1 MTCLAREVAKLTSR
15 YVHVTGWEGIT
26 VDDII
31 GIVVSTDMER
41 VGHFSSSHQLLNR
54 LHENVVWSTMAN
66 CISLPTDCPQRDERL
81 GWTGDVQV
89 FAPTLSFLF
98 DGTGMLNGW
107 LRDLAYEQ
115 SLATGIVP
123 IVVPSVDDH
132 FNLPS
137 AVWGDVVA
145 LLPAVLHRFTGDAR
159 ILADLYAPMVDW
171 LERGVKRDPATRLWD
186 PRDMQFGDWL
196 APQVEGSNGTTDP
209 HLVADAYLVHV
220 TRVVAHIA
228 GLLGHADDQKRF
240 DEEANILLSVFQDT
254 YVTPRHRTVSDTQ
267 AAIALILHFDLTHPD
282 RPKQRQ
288 VLVERLE
295 KLVTKCLW
303 QVATGFA
310 GTPIILH
317 VLADNDLLHHA
328 YRMLQAKDSPSWLS
342 PVLLG
347 ATTIW
352 ERWDSMLQDG
362 SINPDD
368 MVSFNH
374 YALGSV
380 AEFLHKV
387 VGGISPLE
395 PGWRKVLVKPRPGGT
410 ITSASASHLSPYGK
424 VSCGWVI
431 IGDKLNVEVEIPPN
445 CTAVVDLPSTAPR
458 TLGSGQHTFTIAWQA
473 DERFPPTVTRP
484 HFLPPITNTF
494 VP

>member
-1 MTCLAREVAKLTSR
+1 M
-15 YVHVTGWEGIT
+15 
-26 VDDII
+26 
-31 GIVVSTDMER
+31 STDMER
-41 VGHFSSSHQLLNR
+41 TGQFTCSHPLLNR
-54 LHENVVWSTMAN
+54 LHENVVYSTIAN

-89 FAPTLSFLF
+89 FAPTLNFLF
-98 DGTGMLNGW
+98 DATGMLSGW
-107 LRDLAYEQ
+107 LEDLAYEQ
-115 SLATGIVP
+115 SLAKGIVP

-137 AVWGDVVA
+137 AVWGDVVV
-145 LLPAVLHRFTGDAR
+145 LLPWVLYSTTGDTR
-159 ILADLYAPMVDW
+159 VLSQFYRPMRDW
-171 LERGVKRDPATRLWD
+171 LDRGVKRDPVTGLWD
-186 PRDMQFGDWL
+186 PNDMQFGDWL

-220 TRVVAHIA
+220 TRTIARIA
-228 GLLGHADDQKRF
+228 GLLHHQEDQERYEC
-240 DEEANILLSVFQDT
+240 DAERLLLAFQST
-254 YVTPRHRTVSDTQ
+254 YITARHRTVSDTQ
-267 AAIALILHFDLTHPD
+267 AAIALILHFDLIHPD
-282 RPKQRQ
+282 HPEQRN

-295 KLVTKCLW
+295 KLVVKCLW

-317 VLADNDLLHHA
+317 VLAEHDMLHHA
-328 YRMLQAKDSPSWLS
+328 YRMLQAKDSPSWLA

-347 ATTIW
+347 ATTVW

-374 YALGSV
+374 YALGEV
-380 AEFLHKV
+380 ASFLHRV
-387 VGGISPLE
+387 VGGLSAVE
-395 PGWRKVLVKPRPGGT
+395 PGWKRVSVRPRPGGT
-410 ITSASASHLSPYGK
+410 VTAARVDYISPYGK
-424 VSCGWVI
+424 VSCDWAVEDGQ
-431 IGDKLNVEVEIPPN
+431 LSVEVEIPPN
-445 CTAVVDLPSTAPR
+445 CSAVVDLVGEQIEV
-458 TLGSGQHTFTIAWQA
+458 GSGQHRWSVPYHPDA
-473 DERFPPTVTRP
+473 RFPPTASRP